1 MRSHIKQRNLA
12 CFLSGNSS
20 FKESFSKTVHN
31 TSFVVHYLRTLMLK
45 TVQLGD
51 WRCIT
56 DIAPSGDEYFHLEKY

>member
-1 MRSHIKQRNLA
+1 
-12 CFLSGNSS
+12 
-20 FKESFSKTVHN
+20 
-31 TSFVVHYLRTLMLK
+31 MLK